1 MIPALNVRAL
11 TGRSHSGLTPAASAR
26 VTYKWRGRVSDE
38 NLFGPRALAVGQFLE
53 AIQRLTIEQ
62 WREVIEAWRTTVTDA
77 WHDAGS
83 AVAAA
88 VTESDRRQAREE
100 LLSELGDITRRIR
113 WYGGDAAGNSTQAIE
128 SSAHYVAALAA
139 LALLVRDRITRRDF
153 DALYL
158 PFMGVIPSA
167 TIDGVH

>member
-1 MIPALNVRAL
+1 M
-11 TGRSHSGLTPAASAR
+11 
-26 VTYKWRGRVSDE
+26 SDE
-38 NLFGPRALAVGQFLE
+38 NLFGPRSLAVTQFLE
-53 AIQRLTIEQ
+53 AIQRLTTEQ

-88 VTESDRRQAREE
+88 VTDSDRRQAREE
-100 LLSELGDITRRIR
+100 LLGELGEITRRTR
-113 WYGGDAAGNSTQAIE
+113 WDGGDRAGDSAQAMEST
-128 SSAHYVAALAA
+128 AHYVASLAA
-139 LALLVRDRITRRDF
+139 LALLVRDRITRREF

-158 PFMGVIPSA
+158 PFMGVIPLA

>member
-1 MIPALNVRAL
+1 M
-11 TGRSHSGLTPAASAR
+11 
-26 VTYKWRGRVSDE
+26 SDE
-38 NLFGPRALAVGQFLE
+38 SPFGPRTLAVRRFLE
-53 AIQRLTIEQ
+53 AIQRLTIAQ

-100 LLSELGDITRRIR
+100 LLSELGDITRRMR
-113 WYGGDAAGNSTQAIE
+113 WDGGEAAGNSTQAIE
-128 SSAHYVAALAA
+128 STAHYVASLAA
-139 LALLVRDRITRRDF
+139 LALLVRDRLTRHEF
-153 DALYL
+153 DALYG
-158 PFMGVIPSA
+158 PFVSVIPLA

>member
-1 MIPALNVRAL
+1 V
-11 TGRSHSGLTPAASAR
+11 
-26 VTYKWRGRVSDE
+26 RVSDA
-38 NLFGPRALAVGQFLE
+38 NLFGPRTLAVRQFFE
-53 AIQRLTIEQ
+53 ALQGLTIEQ

-88 VTESDRRQAREE
+88 VTETERRQAREE

-113 WYGGDAAGNSTQAIE
+113 WERGDTAGNSTQAIE
-128 SSAHYVAALAA
+128 STAHYVASLAA

-153 DALYL
+153 DALYF
-158 PFMGVIPSA
+158 PFMGVIPLA
-167 TIDGVH
+167 TINGVH

>member
-1 MIPALNVRAL
+1 M
-11 TGRSHSGLTPAASAR
+11 SGGNPF
-26 VTYKWRGRVSDE
+26 VYKRGGAVSDV
-38 NLFGPRALAVGQFLE
+38 NLFGPRTLAVRQFLE

-100 LLSELGDITRRIR
+100 LLSELGDITRRMR
-113 WYGGDAAGNSTQAIE
+113 WDGGDRAGDSAQAIE
-128 SSAHYVAALAA
+128 STAHYVASLAA
-139 LALLVRDRITRRDF
+139 LAVLVRDRIARREF

-158 PFMGVIPSA
+158 PFRGVIPPA
-167 TIDGVH
+167 VINGVH

>member
-1 MIPALNVRAL
+1 MR
-11 TGRSHSGLTPAASAR
+11 R
-26 VTYKWRGRVSDE
+26 
-38 NLFGPRALAVGQFLE
+38 FLE

-88 VTESDRRQAREE
+88 VTESNRRQAREE
-100 LLSELGDITRRIR
+100 LLSELGDITRRMR
-113 WYGGDAAGNSTQAIE
+113 WDAGEAASTWTQPIE
-128 SSAHYVAALAA
+128 STAHYVASLAG
-139 LALLVRDRITRRDF
+139 LALLVRDRITRGEF

-158 PFMGVIPSA
+158 PFTGVIPVA
-167 TIDGVH
+167 TINGVH

>member
-11 TGRSHSGLTPAASAR
+11 TDRSHCGLTPAATAR
-26 VTYKWRGRVSDE
+26 VTYKRRGVVSDD
-38 NLFGPRALAVGQFLE
+38 NLFGPRTLAVRQFLE
-53 AIQRLTIEQ
+53 ALQRLTIGQ

-113 WYGGDAAGNSTQAIE
+113 WEHGDTAGNSMQAIE
-128 SSAHYVAALAA
+128 STAHYVASLAA

-158 PFMGVIPSA
+158 PFMGVIPLA
-167 TIDGVH
+167 TINGVH

>member
-1 MIPALNVRAL
+1 M
-11 TGRSHSGLTPAASAR
+11 
-26 VTYKWRGRVSDE
+26 SDE
-38 NLFGPRALAVGQFLE
+38 NLFGPRTLAVRRFLE

-88 VTESDRRQAREE
+88 VTDSGRRQAREE
-100 LLSELGDITRRIR
+100 LLSELGDITRRMR
-113 WYGGDAAGNSTQAIE
+113 WDDEEAAGTLTQGIE
-128 SSAHYVAALAA
+128 STAHYVASLAG
-139 LALLVRDRITRRDF
+139 LALLVRDHITRREF

-158 PFMGVIPSA
+158 PFMGVIPLA
-167 TIDGVH
+167 TINGVH